1 MKRTLAFL
9 VFLFVSSLSNAQAPS
24 LLWAKNMG
32 GVDQD
37 GVYEIT
43 IDSKQGGV
51 YTTGSFMGTSDFDP
65 NQGVFNLISLGIN
78 NIFISRLDASGNFV
92 WAKQLSISGNGRGY
106 SITTDTTG
114 NVYTAGAFS
123 GTGDFD
129 PNAGAYNLTAVG
141 VDVFISKLDA
151 SGNFIWAKSF
161 GGPGS
166 DNANSMVLDSVGN
179 VYVTGEF
186 QGTADFDPGAGTF
199 NLSAANGGDVFI
211 IKLDPLGNLVWAKSF
226 VGGSGNDAGK
236 SLVLD
241 GIGNIYLTGS
251 YAGTIDFDPGV
262 GTYNLTS
269 TGGANIFICK
279 LDVSGNF
286 VWAKNMG
293 GLVGTNVFGVDLTL
307 DSLGNVY
314 SIGNFIGTIDFDP
327 NANVFNL
334 TSISLS
340 DIFISKLDTAGNFVW
355 AVNMAGTSQSN
366 GAGSSIE
373 VDALGN
379 VYTTGGFIDTV
390 DFDPGPG
397 VYNLITSL
405 AGGGF
410 VSKLDAL
417 GNFVWAKF
425 VDGAPGVSI
434 KLDQSGNIY
443 TTGLFADTCD
453 FDPNAGI
460 FSLFEAGG
468 GDIFVQKLS
477 PFGVGISEQ
486 TNPHI
491 NTIYPNPSNGQYTIE
506 LAAKAEIT
514 ICNVLGEIILTQT
527 MEAGKQALNLQQ
539 QDSGIYFVRLV
550 SLGKQEG
557 FKLVKD
563 E

>member
-43 IDSKQGGV
+43 IDSKQVGV